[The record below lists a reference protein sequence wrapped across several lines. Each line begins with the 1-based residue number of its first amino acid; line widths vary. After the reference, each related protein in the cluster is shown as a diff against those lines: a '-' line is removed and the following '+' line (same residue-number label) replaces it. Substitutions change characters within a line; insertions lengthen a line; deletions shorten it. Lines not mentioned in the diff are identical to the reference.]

1 MTETKQPAGNSDE
14 KRDFDPSL
22 QRSVPSKRANQPYL
36 VHQQYLAKE
45 RRKEQ
50 VKKAREEGRTLPPS
64 DLDEEESAPL
74 TYFLG
79 LSVVV
84 LVVAIALGSLSGMF
98 FTNDPLW
105 GYRGKWSNWRTYIPQ
120 HEFTMDRLMVYNGD
134 REDLP
139 ILLSIKGDVFDVS
152 AGRLHY
158 SQGSPYHNLAGR
170 DASRAFTTGCF
181 ETHLTHDLRGLSSD
195 QLKSLDAWHKF
206 FQDHHTYHKVGRA
219 RLPPIDPASPIPE
232 PCRFGR
238 PQRS

>member
-1 MTETKQPAGNSDE
+1 MTEAKQPGGTLDE

-22 QRSVPSKRANQPYL
+22 QRSVPSKRINQPYL
-36 VHQQYLAKE
+36 IHQQYLAKE
-45 RRKEQ
+45 RRKEE

-64 DLDEEESAPL
+64 DLDQDEESAPL
-74 TYFLG
+74 TYFFG

-84 LVVAIALGSLSGMF
+84 LIVAIALGSLSGMF

-105 GYRGKWSNWRTYIPQ
+105 GYRGKWSNWRTYIP
-120 HEFTMDRLMVYNGD
+120 
-134 REDLP
+134 
-139 ILLSIKGDVFDVS
+139 LSIKGDVFDVS

-158 SQGSPYHNLAGR
+158 AQGSPYHNLAGR

-181 ETHLTHDLRGLSSD
+181 ETHLTHDLRGLSAD

-206 FQDHHTYHKVGRA
+206 FQDHQTYHKVGRA
-219 RLPPIDPASPIPE
+219 RLPPIDAASPIPE
-232 PCRFGR
+232 PCQFGR